1 MWDRARRVFEKLNPL
16 KTIVTVKATRSCPT
30 LCSPRDCSPPGSSV
44 HGILQ
49 ARILGWGAI
58 SSSRGIFP
66 TQGSNPGLPHCRWI
80 LYHLNHQGSPPKPFD
95 PVIPLVGL
103 DPEKKSYFIMIHTHL
118 FSGQHY
124 LQYPRHGIS
133 QNVHPQNNEKKNE
146 RKVNIQ
152 AGTLL
157 SHQQKGMTPLTA
169 ARADGV
175 IIMRSDGRL
184 VSRPKASST
193 SSH

>member
-16 KTIVTVKATRSCPT
+16 KTIVTVKAARSCPT

-118 FSGQHY
+118 YVYMH
-124 LQYPRHGIS
+124 RGITES
-133 QNVHPQNNEKKNE
+133 LCCIEGINT
-146 RKVNIQ
+146 
-152 AGTLL
+152 TL
-157 SHQQKGMTPLTA
+157 
-169 ARADGV
+169 
-175 IIMRSDGRL
+175 
-184 VSRPKASST
+184 
-193 SSH
+193 